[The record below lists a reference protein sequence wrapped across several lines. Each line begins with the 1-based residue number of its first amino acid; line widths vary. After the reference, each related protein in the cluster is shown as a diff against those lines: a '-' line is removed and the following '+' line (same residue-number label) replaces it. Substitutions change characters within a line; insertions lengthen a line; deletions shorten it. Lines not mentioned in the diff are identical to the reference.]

1 MTHPKAEQL
10 LQAQLRYILMQLQ
23 SEQTVSNEVNTLV
36 AHLSDKP
43 IEQLITLEHLQALL
57 GKQALDYPVQVH
69 LTEQIVSQIQF
80 ALTHASNDSIKIA
93 DLIPADSVETVA
105 QYLSSQKDHREAF
118 IHRIFSNPAYAQML
132 SQTISHAINDYMENN
147 VIAKKMP
154 GMGSL
159 MKMGK
164 SVLEKA
170 TDSNLDSA
178 LQGYLSKNINNL
190 IAVSEKMANRHLNDQ
205 QVYQLIK
212 QGWQSVAQQPV
223 SMVNNYVDNEGLNSG
238 AQVISRTW
246 DSLRSSDYIR
256 TQVNDGIAHWYSQNK
271 QHTLGK
277 ILRDVNVDAALIEQE
292 LKLAIMPVV
301 RQLVEEGYVAQR
313 VEARLRDFYQTSE
326 VAAIFAD

>member
-1 MTHPKAEQL
+1 MHSKAEQL
-10 LQAQLRYILMQLQ
+10 LQAHLQFILKQLQ
-23 SEQTVSNEVNTLV
+23 TEQTVIDEVNALF
-36 AHLSDKP
+36 AHLSDKT
-43 IEQLITLEHLQALL
+43 IEQLITQEHLQTLVST
-57 GKQALDYPVQVH
+57 QALDYPLQAHFTDQVVA
-69 LTEQIVSQIQF
+69 QILF
-80 ALTHASNDSIKIA
+80 ALKHESNQHIHVA
-93 DLIPADSVETVA
+93 NLIPEDSVEIVA

-147 VIAKKMP
+147 MIAKKMP

-164 SVLEKA
+164 SVLERA

-190 IAVSEKMANRHLNDQ
+190 IAVSEKMANKHLNDQ

-212 QGWQSVAQQPV
+212 QGWQTIAQQPV
-223 SMVNNYVDNEGLNSG
+223 SNINQYVTDDGINNG

-246 DSLRSSDYIR
+246 DSLRSSEYIA
-256 TQVNDGIAHWYSQNK
+256 TQVKDGVTHWYSNNK

-277 ILRDVNVDAALIEQE
+277 ILRDLNVDGSLIEQE
-292 LKLAIMPVV
+292 LKLAIMPVIS
-301 RQLVEEGYVAQR
+301 QLIEDGYVAKR
-313 VEARLRDFYQTSE
+313 IESLLREFYTSDE

>member
-1 MTHPKAEQL
+1 MIHPKAEQL
-10 LQAQLRYILMQLQ
+10 LQAQLRYILAHVQD
-23 SEQTVSNEVNTLV
+23 EQTLSDEVNTLV
-36 AHLSDKP
+36 AHLSEKP
-43 IEQLITLEHLQALL
+43 VEQLITLEHLQALL
-57 GKQALDYPVQVH
+57 DKQVLDYPVQAH

-93 DLIPADSVETVA
+93 DLIPSDSVESVA
-105 QYLSSQKDHREAF
+105 QYLSSQKNHREAF

-178 LQGYLSKNINNL
+178 LQGYLNKNINNL

-223 SMVNNYVDNEGLNSG
+223 SMVNNYVDNDGLTNG

-246 DSLRSSDYIR
+246 DSLRGNDYIR

-292 LKLAIMPVV
+292 LKLAILPVV
-301 RQLVEEGYVAQR
+301 RQLVEEGYVSKR
-313 VEARLRDFYQTSE
+313 VEARLRDFYQSSE
-326 VAAIFAD
+326 VAAIFAE

>member
-1 MTHPKAEQL
+1 MIHPKAEQL
-10 LQAQLRYILMQLQ
+10 LQAQLRYILAQVQ
-23 SEQTVSNEVNTLV
+23 DEQTLSDEVNTLV

-43 IEQLITLEHLQALL
+43 VEQLITLEHLQALL
-57 GKQALDYPVQVH
+57 NKQVLDYPVQAH

-93 DLIPADSVETVA
+93 DLIPSDSVESVA
-105 QYLSSQKDHREAF
+105 QYLSSQKNHREAF

-178 LQGYLSKNINNL
+178 LQGYLNKNINNL

-223 SMVNNYVDNEGLNSG
+223 SMVNNYVDNDGLTNG

-246 DSLRSSDYIR
+246 DSLRGNDYIR

-292 LKLAIMPVV
+292 LKLAILPVV
-301 RQLVEEGYVAQR
+301 RQLVEEGYVSKR
-313 VEARLRDFYQTSE
+313 VEARLRDFYQSSE
-326 VAAIFAD
+326 VAAIFAE

>member
-1 MTHPKAEQL
+1 
-10 LQAQLRYILMQLQ
+10 
-23 SEQTVSNEVNTLV
+23 
-36 AHLSDKP
+36 
-43 IEQLITLEHLQALL
+43 
-57 GKQALDYPVQVH
+57 
-69 LTEQIVSQIQF
+69 
-80 ALTHASNDSIKIA
+80 
-93 DLIPADSVETVA
+93 
-105 QYLSSQKDHREAF
+105 
-118 IHRIFSNPAYAQML
+118 
-132 SQTISHAINDYMENN
+132 
-147 VIAKKMP
+147 
-154 GMGSL
+154 
-159 MKMGK
+159 
-164 SVLEKA
+164 
-170 TDSNLDSA
+170 
-178 LQGYLSKNINNL
+178 
-190 IAVSEKMANRHLNDQ
+190 MANRHLNDQ